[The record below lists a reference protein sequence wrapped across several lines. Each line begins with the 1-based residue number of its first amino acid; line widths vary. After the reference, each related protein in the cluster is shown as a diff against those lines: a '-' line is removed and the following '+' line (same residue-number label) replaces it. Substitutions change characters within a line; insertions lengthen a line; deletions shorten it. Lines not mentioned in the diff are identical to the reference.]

1 VFVGGMASSET
12 PPPLSLRQGVRIVP
26 PDSKVTVEEVL
37 LAVSEQV
44 GHDKLSFPSRMNK
57 AVVVFLT
64 DEPHV
69 HQFIQSGVY
78 QGLFCAGLPI
88 VSSLYADH
96 RIWCST
102 FYT

>member
-1 VFVGGMASSET
+1 M
-12 PPPLSLRQGVRIVP
+12 P

-64 DEPHV
+64 DEPHI
-69 HQFIQSGVY
+69 HQLIQSGVFIRDSFV
-78 QGLFCAGLPI
+78 Q
-88 VSSLYADH
+88 VSPLSVPST
-96 RIWCST
+96 RITVSGVPP
-102 FYT
+102 FIPNEALQNVL